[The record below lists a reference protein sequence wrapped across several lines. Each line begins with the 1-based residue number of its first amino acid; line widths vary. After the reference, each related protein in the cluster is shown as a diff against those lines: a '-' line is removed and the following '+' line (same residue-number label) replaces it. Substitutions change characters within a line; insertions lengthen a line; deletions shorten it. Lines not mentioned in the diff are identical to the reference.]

1 MYAKVSAAID
11 WIKEITNYQDPG
23 ILESRVDTTTPS
35 ARDVIIQNLSY
46 PDSLFDIIE
55 QGKYLVESKE
65 SHLSQIHSRPINRV
79 YFHITISNRLKMRFQ
94 TNVPLTAL
102 ESKHT
107 DFGKN

>member
-65 SHLSQIHSRPINRV
+65 CSFVPDTFAANQSSLFSHNYQQLAGNEIPEICAVDGAR
-79 YFHITISNRLKMRFQ
+79 
-94 TNVPLTAL
+94 
-102 ESKHT
+102 E
-107 DFGKN
+107 